1 MREIK
6 FRAWDEQNKILHR
19 DFQFIKTG
27 DEVNDWI
34 IFVSDKQKLDSNPH
48 AFQNPHFSR
57 QFKISQYT
65 CLKDKNGKEIY
76 EGDILGGNY
85 VSADNSMGI
94 LPNGWN
100 FHEDEDRFLVIWD
113 NERSGWTFDFKK
125 TIPEDVISE
134 FGEYADAYMCKW
146 NNHARHLLTD
156 EVGEVL
162 GNKYENPELSE
173 DK

>member
-6 FRAWDEQNKILHR
+6 FRGKRVDNGEWVYGDLLR
-19 DFQFIKTG
+19 RSGKTYIFL
-27 DEVNDWI
+27 DLESKSFHYLRKLEVDPKT
-34 IFVSDKQKLDSNPH
+34 VG
-48 AFQNPHFSR
+48 
-57 QFKISQYT
+57 QYT
-65 CLKDKNGKEIY
+65 GLKDKNGEEIY

-85 VSADNSMGI
+85 ISADNSMGI

-162 GNKYENPELSE
+162 GNKCENPELL
-173 DK
+173 KKNNG